1 MKIIST
7 LTVFLFSLA
16 AYTQVIIDSVDIQN
30 YYRKYMKNGYEAY
43 QRNDYVDALY
53 FFETANKTMP
63 FDTLP
68 LLNILHIYLDQKN
81 YDKILSTTDRLLA
94 INYHSPSIYTLT
106 SSIKTNKGNT
116 QEALKIIAKG
126 LSKNPGNKTLLL
138 MKSNLELDENRE
150 TEAIATIK
158 ELIAATNETHYYANI
173 GMLYENLNQPDSA
186 IAAYETCI
194 NYNAD
199 NLEALNGLAFLYF
212 VKGDAM
218 KDQAYALPVENIE
231 DFKRLLAQ
239 SKEVFSK
246 ASLYIKR
253 ALKINAND
261 IELRELA
268 FKIERRLID

>member
-1 MKIIST
+1 MKFISISFF
-7 LTVFLFSLA
+7 VFFSVA
-16 AYTQVIIDSVDIQN
+16 VHAQVLIDSVDIKN
-30 YYRKYMKNGYEAY
+30 YYRKYMKSGYEAY
-43 QRNDYVDALY
+43 QKNDYVDALY

-63 FDTLP
+63 YDTLP

-116 QEALKIIAKG
+116 QEALKIITKG

-138 MKSNLELDENRE
+138 MKSNLELDENKE
-150 TEAIATIK
+150 ADAIATIN
-158 ELIAATNETHYYANI
+158 ELIVATNETHYYANI
-173 GMLYENLNQPDSA
+173 GMLYENLGQPDSA

-212 VKGDAM
+212 VKGEAI
-218 KDQAYALPVENIE
+218 KDKAYALPVENIE
-231 DFKRLLAQ
+231 TFKSLLAQ
-239 SKEVFSK
+239 AKEVFSK
-246 ASLYIKR
+246 ASIYIKR
-253 ALKINAND
+253 ALQLNNND